1 MGKVKVST
9 GGLAGK
15 LVDELRLQEVELCR
29 AQARR
34 AELMVEFS
42 GVRRELDQARI
53 ADRRAV
59 GVDARFKAGEFAA
72 LEISLALMTSKYVA
86 QRILAMT
93 RRVQA
98 ECPDAWDAWL
108 AGEIDQDK
116 VVRINRALRRLVHAS
131 SKQLLNATVIE
142 VAVHQTPELLGRWL
156 NQFIARVEPEE
167 QNERLRR
174 SMEDRYASVR
184 PDIDGMSF
192 LSALMSAVDAAAIDR
207 ILSALAAAAPPGDTR
222 SMAQRRSDA
231 LVDMLCGRISN
242 GCHVRWDT
250 NDDADDDLDDPV
262 ADDQLDH
269 PMPDGLDFTQS
280 AESDSGDPGDDHI
293 SGADPAV
300 DTDGRGPAAGG
311 NVECPAAHEKVDGR
325 GTATGGE
332 ADSQSG
338 RDMYDDE
345 SNPEDGADSDGA
357 DSDGS
362 DSDEASSDEA
372 STEEAAG
379 LDEDWAERDWGLP
392 ASAFRPDPHAHADEP
407 QADLPPELSGEFPID
422 TTGVAPRTAGGT
434 WRITPCPE
442 NHQPNP
448 LPVSIGVVVSA
459 QSLFGYSNTP
469 GQLMDRSAL
478 VPAEVIRE
486 LAKQQDTLF
495 YRLLTDEKG
504 NLLDVT
510 EMGRFPSRKLGMAVK
525 LRAGVCQGPTCH
537 VAATRCDLDHLV
549 PVPEGPTAAV
559 NLGPECRGEHRAKTH
574 AGHQVARTGP
584 HTTQWVTPTGH
595 VYTAEDPQLPVE
607 EWPTP

>member
-1 MGKVKVST
+1 MGYVLGMGKVRVPT

-42 GVRRELDQARI
+42 GVRRELDGQRI
-53 ADRRAV
+53 ADRAAV

-131 SKQLLNATVIE
+131 SKQLLNATVVE

-207 ILSALAAAAPPGDTR
+207 ILAALAAAAPPGDTR
-222 SMAQRRSDA
+222 TMAQRRSDA

-250 NDDADDDLDDPV
+250 NDDA
-262 ADDQLDH
+262 
-269 PMPDGLDFTQS
+269 
-280 AESDSGDPGDDHI
+280 
-293 SGADPAV
+293 
-300 DTDGRGPAAGG
+300 
-311 NVECPAAHEKVDGR
+311 
-325 GTATGGE
+325 
-332 ADSQSG
+332 
-338 RDMYDDE
+338 
-345 SNPEDGADSDGA
+345 
-357 DSDGS
+357 
-362 DSDEASSDEA
+362 
-372 STEEAAG
+372 
-379 LDEDWAERDWGLP
+379 
-392 ASAFRPDPHAHADEP
+392 
-407 QADLPPELSGEFPID
+407 
-422 TTGVAPRTAGGT
+422 
-434 WRITPCPE
+434 
-442 NHQPNP
+442 
-448 LPVSIGVVVSA
+448 
-459 QSLFGYSNTP
+459 
-469 GQLMDRSAL
+469 
-478 VPAEVIRE
+478 
-486 LAKQQDTLF
+486 
-495 YRLLTDEKG
+495 
-504 NLLDVT
+504 
-510 EMGRFPSRKLGMAVK
+510 
-525 LRAGVCQGPTCH
+525 
-537 VAATRCDLDHLV
+537 
-549 PVPEGPTAAV
+549 
-559 NLGPECRGEHRAKTH
+559 
-574 AGHQVARTGP
+574 
-584 HTTQWVTPTGH
+584 
-595 VYTAEDPQLPVE
+595 
-607 EWPTP
+607 

>member
-1 MGKVKVST
+1 MGKVKVPT

-42 GVRRELDQARI
+42 GVRRELDEQRI
-53 ADRRAV
+53 ADRTAV

-108 AGEIDQDK
+108 AGQIDQDK
-116 VVRINRALRRLVHAS
+116 VVRINRALRRLVHDS
-131 SKQLLNATVIE
+131 SKQLLNAVVVE

-207 ILSALAAAAPPGDTR
+207 ILAALAAAAPPGDTR
-222 SMAQRRSDA
+222 TMAQRRSDA

-250 NDDADDDLDDPV
+250 NDDADDDLDDPD
-262 ADDQLDH
+262 ADDPLD
-269 PMPDGLDFTQS
+269 
-280 AESDSGDPGDDHI
+280 
-293 SGADPAV
+293 DPAPGGPGSTPSAGSGGGNRADTGD
-300 DTDGRGPAAGG
+300 DTDGRGRSAGDDTDGGGTAAGAD
-311 NVECPAAHEKVDGR
+311 VECPA
-325 GTATGGE
+325 
-332 ADSQSG
+332 G
-338 RDMYDDE
+338 RDVLDDE
-345 SNPEDGADSDGA
+345 SSPEDEAGPH
-357 DSDGS
+357 
-362 DSDEASSDEA
+362 EASPDG
-372 STEEAAG
+372 AAG
-379 LDEDWAERDWGLP
+379 LGENGAERDWELP
-392 ASAFRPDPHAHADEP
+392 ASAFRPDPHAQADYPPSDPPLDLSDEP
-407 QADLPPELSGEFPID
+407 PID

-434 WRITPCPE
+434 WRITPCPGD
-442 NHQPNP
+442 HQPNP

-469 GQLMDRSAL
+469 GQLVDRSSL

-486 LAKQQDTLF
+486 LAKQQGTLF
-495 YRLLTDEKG
+495 YRLLTDAKG

-525 LRAGVCQGPTCH
+525 FRAGVCQGPTCH

-574 AGHQVARTGP
+574 AGHQAARTGP
-584 HTTQWVTPTGH
+584 HTTQWITPTGH
-595 VYTAEDPQLPVE
+595 LYTAEDPQLPVE
-607 EWPTP
+607 EWPR